1 MSLNLSTND
10 WEEFFR
16 QCSAVELKCDANNPI
31 RFGETIEPCLRGC
44 DKIKQDKDLS
54 EFLYNIYRGE
64 EIN

>member
-1 MSLNLSTND
+1 M
-10 WEEFFR
+10 
-16 QCSAVELKCDANNPI
+16 ELKCDANNPI